1 MIVYLIQKDKA
12 SMISMN
18 SLLKI
23 MRLVSGCMGSINF
36 SDMNWIVIH
45 YWVKFQRAEQKN
57 ALDHFGHKLLLLLPW
72 INVPLC

>member
-1 MIVYLIQKDKA
+1 MVIVYLIQKDKA

-36 SDMNWIVIH
+36 SDMNT
-45 YWVKFQRAEQKN
+45 
-57 ALDHFGHKLLLLLPW
+57 LLG
-72 INVPLC
+72 